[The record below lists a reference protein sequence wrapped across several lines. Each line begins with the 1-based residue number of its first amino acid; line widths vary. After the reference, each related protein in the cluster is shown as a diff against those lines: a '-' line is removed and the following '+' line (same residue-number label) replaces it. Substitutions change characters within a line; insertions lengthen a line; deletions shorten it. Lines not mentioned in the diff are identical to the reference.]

1 MHITCSDE
9 LRRALNLK
17 KNQLPQYIYQ
27 MRTLGYPPGYLAD
40 AQVCTSG
47 ISMFDRHGK
56 GRLAKDEGVCGKISE
71 VKLDI
76 FAWLRSVFCYF
87 NFM

>member
-1 MHITCSDE
+1 MTWRDTKLPDWRSRVACSDE

-27 MRTLGYPPGYLAD
+27 MRVLGYPPGYLAD

-47 ISMFDRHGK
+47 IAMFDRHGK
-56 GRLAKDEGVCGKISE
+56 GGWIQRRTVVVGLS
-71 VKLDI
+71 
-76 FAWLRSVFCYF
+76 
-87 NFM
+87 N